1 MSRSLSM
8 IIFFSILAMIL
19 VFAELESRKTNKKR
33 LEIIRKKIEEREK
46 EVREKEVRKSKEA
59 ATKEK

>member
-8 IIFFSILAMIL
+8 IIFFSILATIL

-33 LEIIRKKIEEREK
+33 LEIIRKKIEKREK
-46 EVREKEVRKSKEA
+46 EVKESKEA

>member
-46 EVREKEVRKSKEA
+46 EVRERKEA

>member
-46 EVREKEVRKSKEA
+46 EVRKSKEA

>member
-46 EVREKEVRKSKEA
+46 EVRESKEA